1 MVRRGDDTPDLLRAI
16 ARSTHA
22 QEFKHDVIFNAAADE
37 LDQLRESNERSVMS
51 TTIDENVSY
60 RAQIEALEVGEC
72 IMRGARFDADET
84 LKHIPREYLRTLRL
98 GMQPTVHRIQD
109 RTGRKFSV
117 ETFEGRTSSRDI
129 AAVLMITRTE

>member
-1 MVRRGDDTPDLLRAI
+1 
-16 ARSTHA
+16 
-22 QEFKHDVIFNAAADE
+22 
-37 LDQLRESNERSVMS
+37 MS

-98 GMQPTVHRIQD
+98 GMQPTVYRIQD